1 MTKSIN
7 QSNSI
12 VRKEYPFFVKMKI
25 VITLLVVVHN
35 DLLNLIKMLSIDCSY
50 KYLLYNTIYGINTCT
65 TSCYIVKHKVH
76 YSYQLGGTRM
86 GAMYQQLENVNK
98 ISI

>member
-1 MTKSIN
+1 MTIYRSRLTKSIN

-35 DLLNLIKMLSIDCSY
+35 DLLNLIILMLSIDCSY

-65 TSCYIVKHKVH
+65 TSCCIVKHK
-76 YSYQLGGTRM
+76 
-86 GAMYQQLENVNK
+86 
-98 ISI
+98 